1 MQELTVVMDRTQ
13 AIGRDYQVQGIPK
26 TVVVDQRGIVRLV
39 EVGFAEKTSSRITS
53 KINPFLGN
61 KPNGVRVNLIIYT
74 KRNFLMS

>member
-1 MQELTVVMDRTQ
+1 MISQFLENKDLQELTVVMDRTQ

-53 KINPFLGN
+53 KIKSLLGQ
-61 KPNGVRVNLIIYT
+61 
-74 KRNFLMS
+74 